1 MSNVL
6 KENIALRKQPSWV
19 VVNQKP
25 HPNVLTEKNC
35 SSDQTEYEEYSFTG
49 NLDEIIEQEAV
60 ELDKG
65 YLNVADKSLVP
76 GTEDTF
82 YVGKEVVCTRTRLN
96 GDIWE
101 LKVRVQKIIWVDE
114 EEISENQATANE
126 SQFGSEKEPR
136 VMSVSS
142 TAIQQS
148 ILFRSDFKGL
158 TAQQRA
164 IIKKYMNGATDATRV
179 PYASTLAGG
188 NAGGTTGGTTQTGP
202 GGKAALS
209 NRLLID
215 EATDAGLAGGINNP
229 YVAAALK
236 TPVYYV
242 PNINIQLSYWKGA
255 KPSSG
260 VDDGVGAPSA
270 GGGNSSAL
278 PEASKAKVGELCE
291 PPKGFELD
299 PKSGYVCLFMG
310 RSYSKSAS
318 GKGYLIQENYN
329 IGQYDPSAWTP
340 AISGG
345 GSTGGT
351 TTN

>member
-25 HPNVLTEKNC
+25 HPNVLTEKKC

-49 NLDEIIEQEAV
+49 NLDEIIEQEAI
-60 ELDKG
+60 ELDKA
-65 YLNVADKSLVP
+65 YLNVANKSLVP

-114 EEISENQATANE
+114 EEISGNQAAANE
-126 SQFGSEKEPR
+126 AQFGSEKEPR
-136 VMSVSS
+136 IMSVSS

-148 ILFRSDFKGL
+148 ILFRSDFKAL
-158 TAQQRA
+158 SAKQLA

-179 PYASTLAGG
+179 PYASTLS
-188 NAGGTTGGTTQTGP
+188 GGTTGGTTGGANQTGP
-202 GGKAALS
+202 GGKVALS

-215 EATDAGLAGGINNP
+215 DATDAGLAGGINNP
-229 YVAAALK
+229 YVATALK

-242 PNINIQLSYWKGA
+242 PNINIQLSYWKGT

-299 PKSGYVCLFMG
+299 SKSGYVCLFMG

-340 AISGG
+340 VISGG

-351 TTN
+351 TSN